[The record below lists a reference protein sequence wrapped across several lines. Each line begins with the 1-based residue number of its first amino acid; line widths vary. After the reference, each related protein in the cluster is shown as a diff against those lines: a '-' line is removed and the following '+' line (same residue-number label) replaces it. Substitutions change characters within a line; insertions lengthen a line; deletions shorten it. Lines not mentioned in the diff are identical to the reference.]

1 MMTLEATEARKAV
14 HVACIACTG
23 VNCAG
28 CPYKYSCEEH
38 FPYVER
44 PANQYDVLPCDY
56 VLSDD
61 GLYFVAEV

>member
-14 HVACIACTG
+14 HAACIACTG
-23 VNCAG
+23 INCVG

-44 PANQYDVLPCDY
+44 SVSQYDVLPCDY

-61 GLYFVAEV
+61 GTVFIAEV